1 MSSPESR
8 RPRPRTSA
16 WPPSVK
22 RRGSPRLAGFAVVA
36 ALGLVGAL
44 ALRRPELAI
53 AAAPFAILL
62 TVGFRIARD
71 PGVELDFT
79 VEAERTVEGVEID
92 AEVRIRASTGV
103 DRVELLLQLPPGVQ
117 VVEGFPGHTFRL
129 PAAEERVIPLRL
141 RCTTWGLHEVGA
153 FEVRARD
160 LLRFL
165 VWESRYERMRTIK
178 AYPRPESLSRIL
190 APVET
195 QAFTGSEVSRVKGDG
210 IEYADIRDFAPG
222 DRVRAINWRASARR
236 GNLVVNER
244 HPERNT
250 DVVLFVDSFT
260 DVRGADRSTLDDAVR
275 ATATLA
281 TRYLERRDR
290 VGLVSFGGVLRW
302 LRPGMGDSQ
311 RYRLI
316 ETLLETGVAPTYTW
330 RDVNVI
336 PSRILPPKALVI
348 ALTPLVDR
356 RISAAL
362 TNLRARGFDLVVV
375 EVDPIPQTE
384 RGRSEVEQLAYRLW
398 LLEREVLRARL
409 EQLGI
414 AVARW
419 NDEVGLETALE
430 GVRTYRRH
438 ARLARV

>member
-1 MSSPESR
+1 
-8 RPRPRTSA
+8 
-16 WPPSVK
+16 VK
-22 RRGSPRLAGFAVVA
+22 RRGSPRLAGFAAVV

-62 TVGFRIARD
+62 TVGFTTARD
-71 PGVELDFT
+71 PRVELDFAM
-79 VEAERTVEGVEID
+79 EAERTLEGADVE
-92 AEVRIRASTGV
+92 AEVTVRAATRV
-103 DRVELLLQLPPGVQ
+103 DRLELLLQLPPGVE
-117 VVEGFPGHTFRL
+117 VVQDSAGRSFRL
-129 PAAEERVIPLRL
+129 RADEERVVPLRL
-141 RCTTWGLHEVGA
+141 RCTTWGLHDVGA
-153 FEVRARD
+153 FELRARD
-160 LLRFL
+160 PLRFL
-165 VWESRYERMRTIK
+165 VWAERYERVRTLK

-260 DVRGADRSTLDDAVR
+260 DVRADGRSTLDDAVR
-275 ATATLA
+275 AAATIA

-302 LRPGMGDSQ
+302 LQPGMGVAQ

-316 ETLLETGVAPTYTW
+316 ETLLETGIAPTYTW
-330 RDVNVI
+330 RDVNII

-348 ALTPLVDR
+348 ALTPLVDM
-356 RISAAL
+356 RIATAL
-362 TNLRARGFDLVVV
+362 TNLRGRGFDLVVV
-375 EVDPIPQTE
+375 EVDPVPQTE
-384 RGRSEVEQLAYRLW
+384 PGKTDVEQLAYRLW
-398 LLEREVLRARL
+398 LLEREVVRGRL
-409 EQLGI
+409 EQLGV

-419 NDEVGLETALE
+419 NDDTDLETALE

-438 ARLARV
+438 AKLARV